1 MAMHNISLTPLAGLT
16 VVEAGN
22 SAAAA
27 FGTRLLLQL
36 GATVLRLRSAE
47 SGVTT
52 AGAAASGGTPQ
63 ERDRVR
69 AEQVFL
75 DDGKQIENV
84 DAAEAY
90 AAADV
95 IIRGSDGAP
104 DAPGPEPEAHYESL
118 RADNNALVYV
128 YLSPF
133 GLPVSTQQ
141 PAWRGDDIQ
150 AQAVGGLSSL
160 VGRPDR
166 EPLVVPYDVVASSQ
180 GLNAACAT
188 LGALLGVRAGH
199 PGSFVDIGAADVAAS
214 YSRMYTLLYRFY
226 GIAPVRAGRRAPGSG
241 GRYPMTILPCL
252 DGDVV
257 LIGRSRR
264 DWERY
269 LDMMGRP
276 PWSQDPR
283 YQDPLGIAMEYP
295 HEVDALIGPWLAERT
310 RAELGALAQQYGV
323 PLGSVRSVSEVL
335 DDPQMRFRN
344 FFRPAETGTRAS
356 GPGQDRPVLLPGFP
370 ALFRRPGQ
378 DPRPS
383 ESSIPEAR

>member
-1 MAMHNISLTPLAGLT
+1 MEMRVITLAPLAGLT
-16 VVEAGN
+16 VVEAGD

-27 FGTRLLLQL
+27 FATRLLLQL
-36 GATVLRLRSAE
+36 GATVLRLRA
-47 SGVTT
+47 
-52 AGAAASGGTPQ
+52 AGPAAPGPAAPGGTAA
-63 ERDRVR
+63 ERDRAR
-69 AEQVFL
+69 AEEVFL
-75 DDGKQIENV
+75 GDGKQV
-84 DAAEAY
+84 QDVGAAQAY

-95 IIRGSDGAP
+95 IVRGGDGAQ
-104 DAPGPEPEAHYESL
+104 DSPGPDPVAHYESL
-118 RADNNALVYV
+118 RAQNPALVYV

-133 GLPVSTQQ
+133 GIPVTSQQ
-141 PAWRGDDIQ
+141 PSWRGDDIQ
-150 AQAVGGLSSL
+150 AQAAGGLSSL
-160 VGRPDR
+160 VGQPGR

-180 GLNAACAT
+180 GLNAGCAA

-199 PGSFVDIGAADVAAS
+199 GGSFVDIAAADVAAS

-241 GRYPMTILPCL
+241 GRYPMTILPCR

-276 PWSQDPR
+276 AWSQDPR
-283 YQDPLGIAMEYP
+283 YQDPLGIAMQYP

-323 PLGSVRSVSEVL
+323 PLGSVRTVGEVL
-335 DDPQMRFRN
+335 EDPQMRFRK
-344 FFRPAETGTRAS
+344 FFRPPAGSPPAA
-356 GPGQDRPVLLPGFP
+356 GPGRDRPVLLPGFP
-370 ALFRRPGQ
+370 ALFRRPGR
-378 DPRPS
+378 DPHGSRS
-383 ESSIPEAR
+383 ATPEAR